1 MRNVIPATVT
11 AISLS
16 EADRRLEPA
25 LEAMQRSTGRATTL
39 ILSPWADMPLV
50 SLLPFHLHLRWA
62 GRVPWLSLNAR
73 FAFLPAIAESLSATP
88 LYPALDAQKWRQ
100 QSRSKRHSAGG
111 QTNDFAS
118 ADWERA
124 VIKHREELVGVYL
137 PGRSFVA
144 LDSVARDG
152 AIRRGSRGA
161 LGRWTPSDLARP
173 QVLVSS
179 RGDVGEAEA
188 SVLADVDLLLID
200 LQGLHGPAARK
211 GLNEVLHRRGNRP
224 TVVFASCPS
233 DLEGTELSSA
243 HTESWVT
250 ETLPRAPSWLT
261 QTVGRDRALL
271 ENTIDFALD
280 RSDRPATPGFH
291 ALVKLARHAWWGLRQ
306 AIVPST
312 VACREYASFSNALDI
327 LCAREPDLRFQL
339 ADACRVL
346 KEAAERTD
354 LAQERQGALLS
365 RILARN
371 VGDTAV
377 LTRDDTHAIFL
388 RQLLAAELG
397 VTEGD
402 LPHLG
407 VYVRPHYWRRNAY
420 RCNTCILAGYFGPR
434 SLDAALRCQPANVT
448 LIADEVEQR
457 AAWFALRRQREQ
469 LSHLPGL
476 EGLAARLDEL
486 STQVSENVA
495 NLRASVGLSL
505 QTAPTTGY
513 SFAEPTTGLA
523 LPNGTLQIIFTDG
536 SSVIVPE
543 GARFD
548 VYGRLG
554 NGLRAKRAR
563 DLATGDEIIVTNN
576 AEQARFSDLV
586 LDRLDAGPLK
596 IHVEKRADWLHLV
609 QSFSE
614 ASQQS
619 PGGIVKKLAAL
630 GHVVDRASA
639 RSWISKTDETEPAV
653 PSRYSTF
660 AALAQVLGM
669 PHSDAELR
677 QLYLSVR
684 RVRTVHRLAGRGLA
698 RAIRMAHLGA
708 LDAPSQHRLQQQWGI
723 EPHELQDAARVATV
737 DQILG

>member
-1 MRNVIPATVT
+1 MLV
-11 AISLS
+11 
-16 EADRRLEPA
+16 
-25 LEAMQRSTGRATTL
+25 
-39 ILSPWADMPLV
+39 LSPWADMPLV

-62 GRVPWLSLNAR
+62 DRVPWLSLNAR
-73 FAFLPAIAESLSATP
+73 FAFLPSVAESLSATP

-124 VIKHREELVGVYL
+124 VIKHREELAGVCF
-137 PGRSFVA
+137 PGRSFIGV
-144 LDSVARDG
+144 DSVSRDG

-161 LGRWTPSDLARP
+161 LGRWAPADLARP
-173 QVLVSS
+173 QLLISS
-179 RGDVGEAEA
+179 RGDVGATEAA
-188 SVLADVDLLLID
+188 VLADVDLLLVD

-211 GLNEVLHRRGNRP
+211 GLNEVLHHRGTRP

-243 HTESWVT
+243 QTESWVT
-250 ETLPRAPSWLT
+250 EALPRAPSWLT
-261 QTVGRDRALL
+261 QTVGRDRALQ

-280 RSDRPATPGFH
+280 RSDRPATPSFH
-291 ALVKLARHAWWGLRQ
+291 TLAKLARHAWWGLRQ
-306 AIVPST
+306 ALIPPT
-312 VACREYASFSNALDI
+312 VACREYASFSNALDT

-346 KEAAERTD
+346 KGAAERTD
-354 LAQERQGALLS
+354 LAKERQDALLS
-365 RILARN
+365 RVLAKN

-377 LTRDDTHAIFL
+377 LTRDDAHAIFL

-397 VTEGD
+397 VTVRD

-420 RCNTCILAGYFGPR
+420 RCETCILAGYFGPR

-457 AAWFALRRQREQ
+457 ATWFALRRQKDQ
-469 LSHLPGL
+469 LSRLPGL
-476 EGLAARLDEL
+476 ESVAARLEDL
-486 STQVSENVA
+486 SEEVGKNVA
-495 NLRASVGLSL
+495 NLRDSVSVAL
-505 QTAPTTGY
+505 QPGRTTGF
-513 SFAEPTTGLA
+513 SFSEEPITELT
-523 LPNGTLQIIFTDG
+523 LPNGALQIIFTDG
-536 SSVIVPE
+536 SSIVAPE

-554 NGLRAKRAR
+554 NALRVKRGR
-563 DLATGDEIIVTNN
+563 DLAPGDEIIVTNG

-586 LDRLDAGPLK
+586 LERLDAGPLK
-596 IHVEKRADWLHLV
+596 THVEKRAEWLHLV
-609 QSFSE
+609 QSFSV

-619 PGGIVKKLAAL
+619 PGTIVQKLAAL

-639 RSWISKTDETEPAV
+639 RSWISKTDDAEPAV

-660 AALAQVLGM
+660 AALARVLRM